1 MSLESA
7 SSRLIAVTFSG
18 WLNVTIPDAGR
29 DARRFLVEPLGA
41 DVLICADTCT
51 PEPYCTYGLC
61 VAASRVPCVPRRR
74 AAWTGSATHCTYAVR
89 VPAWDAC
96 CTYRVPWAPQVFVA
110 GTFLPTDCA
119 AARDGRCLLERL
131 RHLQPLAAVDLAPM
145 LTHEQLVSHAR
156 GAPAFGPISRD
167 LKVSQSVSHS
177 LPHS

>member
-96 CTYRVPWAPQVFVA
+96 CTTDYRGHPRSSSRAPSCPRTARPPATAGACWSGCGTCSRSRPWTSHRCSLAISWLATRAP
-110 GTFLPTDCA
+110 LPPSD
-119 AARDGRCLLERL
+119 R
-131 RHLQPLAAVDLAPM
+131 
-145 LTHEQLVSHAR
+145 
-156 GAPAFGPISRD
+156 SRA
-167 LKVSQSVSHS
+167 S
-177 LPHS
+177 